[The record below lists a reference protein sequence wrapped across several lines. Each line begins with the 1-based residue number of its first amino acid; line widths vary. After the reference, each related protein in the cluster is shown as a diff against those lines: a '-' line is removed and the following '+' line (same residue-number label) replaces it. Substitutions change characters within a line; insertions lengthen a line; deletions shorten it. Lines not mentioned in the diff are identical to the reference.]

1 MPLTGCEVVD
11 SLPTENIVE
20 TTQTSGFYFYY
31 SISNNEAYLYSTE
44 LPGGWKPLSEFF
56 CTMFDGVLMPC
67 KGFIN
72 SKLNGVVLGHGY
84 YIVNADDYYK
94 YFNI

>member
-1 MPLTGCEVVD
+1 
-11 SLPTENIVE
+11 
-20 TTQTSGFYFYY
+20 
-31 SISNNEAYLYSTE
+31 
-44 LPGGWKPLSEFF
+44 
-56 CTMFDGVLMPC
+56 MPC
-67 KGFIN
+67 QGFIN